1 MFSSSRQLVLPL
13 NLDISLPKD
22 DPVFLLDS
30 LLDQLDYSLLYKYYY
45 RTWRKFDPKTL
56 FKLLVYG
63 YMTGNYSCRS
73 IENACKRDICFMWLL
88 NGCVAPDAVTI
99 ARFQNIRLLPVI
111 ENLFYQFIELLY
123 LSNDISFTNIF
134 VDGTK
139 IEANANRYSFVWKS
153 AIEKFA
159 DKLSVKTQFKI
170 DEIKARYYLSNEL
183 SVSQCITCLVQLSK
197 LYGIKFAYGKGK
209 HKSLLQKDIETLTD
223 IYEKDGKYSK
233 YLKLI
238 GNNRNSMSKTDT
250 DATFMH
256 LKEDHMRNG
265 QLKPAYNIQIGVD
278 SEYIVGI
285 SSFTER
291 NDVKTLI
298 PFLERIKRNTNRVYT
313 NVVADAG
320 YESEE
325 NYIYLKEN
333 NQISYIKP
341 ANYELSKTRKYKTD
355 IFRAEH
361 MEYSQD
367 KDCFTCS
374 QGKDLEYV
382 YSSKYKS
389 ANGYEIENRVYRAE
403 NCTHCVLRDKCYS
416 SKKTYKEIRVS
427 LRFLE
432 QRRLSTENIL
442 SEQGIKLRVN
452 RSIQVEGA
460 FGVIKQDMGFRRF
473 LTRGKRK
480 TETQFY
486 LIALAYNILKKYNK
500 QKTNREKQYL
510 HKIKKTA

>member
-30 LLDQLDYSLLYKYYY
+30 LLEQLDYSLLYKSYY

-56 FKLLVYG
+56 FKIIVYG

-88 NGCVAPDAVTI
+88 NGSVPPDAVTI

-111 ENLFYQFIELLY
+111 ESLFYQFIELLY

-153 AIEKFA
+153 AIEKYL
-159 DKLSVKTQFKI
+159 DKLSVKSRNKI
-170 DEIKARYYLSNEL
+170 NEIKQRYCINTDLDCIQTLKYLYQYAEL
-183 SVSQCITCLVQLSK
+183 CNITFVT
-197 LYGIKFAYGKGK
+197 GKGK
-209 HKSLLQKDIETLTD
+209 HKSQLQKDIELLTEFC
-223 IYEKDGKYSK
+223 EKDSK
-233 YLKLI
+233 YHKYLSLI
-238 GNNRNSMSKTDT
+238 GNKRNSMSKTDT

-265 QLKPAYNIQIGVD
+265 QLKPAYNIQIGVE

-298 PFLERIKRNTNRVYT
+298 PFLERIKRNTNRVYS
-313 NVVADAG
+313 NVIADAG

-325 NYIYLKEN
+325 NYTYLQQNKQN
-333 NQISYIKP
+333 IYIKP
-341 ANYELSKTRKYKTD
+341 ANYELSKTRKYRTD

-361 MEYSQD
+361 MKYVKA
-367 KDCFTCS
+367 KDVFICS
-374 QGKDLEYV
+374 QGKELKYV

-403 NCTHCVLRDKCYS
+403 DCTNCPLRDKCYS
-416 SKKTYKEIRVS
+416 SKKTYKEIKVS

-432 QRRLSTENIL
+432 QRKLSTENIL

-460 FGVIKQDMGFRRF
+460 FGVIKQDMRFRRF

-500 QKTNREKQYL
+500 QKSNREKQYL
-510 HKIKKTA
+510 HNLKNTA

>member
-1 MFSSSRQLVLPL
+1 MFSNFLQVVLPL
-13 NLDISLPKD
+13 NLGIVLPKD
-22 DPVFLLDS
+22 DPVFLVNS
-30 LLDQLDYSLLYKYYY
+30 ICDQLDYSNLYNVYC
-45 RTWRKFDPKTL
+45 RSWRKYDPKLL

-63 YMTGNYSCRS
+63 YIRGYYSCRD

-88 NGCVAPDAVTI
+88 NGYSVPDSATF
-99 ARFQNIRLLPVI
+99 ARFQNEKLTSVI
-111 ENLFYQFIELLY
+111 ENLFYQFVELLY
-123 LSNDISFTNIF
+123 GLNEISFKHLF

-159 DKLSVKTQFKI
+159 GKLSVKVQNKI
-170 DEIKARYYLSNEL
+170 DEIKRRYCINTDLDCIQTLKYLYQYAEL
-183 SVSQCITCLVQLSK
+183 CNLTFVT
-197 LYGIKFAYGKGK
+197 GKGK
-209 HKSLLQKDIETLTD
+209 HKSQLQKDIELLTE
-223 IYEKDGKYSK
+223 YCEKDNKYRK
-233 YLKLI
+233 YLTLI
-238 GNNRNSMSKTDT
+238 GKKRNSMSKTDT

-265 QLKPAYNIQIGVD
+265 QLKPAYNIQIGVE

-298 PFLERIKRNTNRVYT
+298 PFLERIKRNTKRVYS

-341 ANYELSKTRKYKTD
+341 TNYEISKTRKYKTD

-361 MEYSQD
+361 MTYVKD
-367 KDCFTCS
+367 KDVFICN
-374 QGKDLEYV
+374 QGKDLKYV

-389 ANGYEIENRVYRAE
+389 ANGYEVENRVYRAE
-403 NCTHCVLRDKCYS
+403 DCTNCSLRNKCYS
-416 SKKTYKEIRVS
+416 SKKTYKEIKVS

-432 QRRLSTENIL
+432 QRKLSTENIL

-486 LIALAYNILKKYNK
+486 LIALAYNILKLQSRKENHRFNQELY
-500 QKTNREKQYL
+500 
-510 HKIKKTA
+510 KINTE